1 MVAAGIAM
9 SFTASTGIGDHQT
22 ARELISSGLIL
33 LGGYYYG
40 RYKAYE
46 SDPRRR
52 GTTAT
57 RSATATSLRSKRRS
71 SPV

>member
-9 SFTASTGIGDHQT
+9 SFTASIGIGDHET
-22 ARELISSGLIL
+22 ARELISGGLIL

-46 SDPRRR
+46 RL
-52 GTTAT
+52 AE
-57 RSATATSLRSKRRS
+57 KH
-71 SPV
+71 